1 MGSIA
6 AAAVAVVEVVAGVDT
21 HLDLH
26 HAAVIS
32 TAGELLGT
40 RSFATTRAG
49 YRAVLAWFRS
59 YGEVIRV
66 GVEQTGTYGVGLTRH
81 LALAGI
87 PVLEVTGPDRSERRA
102 KGKDDTL
109 DAIS

>member
-21 HLDLH
+21 HLDVH

-32 TAGELLGT
+32 LSGELLGT

-49 YRAVLAWFRS
+49 YRAMLAWFRS
-59 YGEVIRV
+59 YGEVSGSAWSRPEPMAP
-66 GVEQTGTYGVGLTRH
+66 GSR
-81 LALAGI
+81 
-87 PVLEVTGPDRSERRA
+87 
-102 KGKDDTL
+102 
-109 DAIS
+109 AISRSPGSRCSR